1 MDDESDTTTI
11 EIDVSN
17 DEMAREV
24 ALGIMGRAQDIHDNP
39 DDEYEHVV
47 EELRDVSHDLY
58 EEYTD
63 EEL

>member
-39 DDEYEHVV
+39 DDEYEHVA

>member
-1 MDDESDTTTI
+1 MDDEPDSTTI
-11 EIDVSN
+11 EIEVSN
-17 DEMAREV
+17 DEVAREV

-39 DDEYEHVV
+39 DDEYEHVA